1 MEKRYLKCYVTKADK
16 DNGILSVAIAT
27 DDSIDR
33 DGERIDPNG
42 WDFSNFIKNPVLIW
56 AHDYRREPVGKC
68 LDIRKDG
75 NRILFTPQF
84 AVNVSEFAK
93 TVFGLYLQGF
103 MNAFSVGFIPREW
116 KDEQMANGQTVRT
129 FTKCELLEIS
139 AVPVPAN
146 PAAVVLARASMGE
159 YVEAKGIT
167 DAMVKEM
174 PECTEHT
181 DFGAAAKSMAIL
193 MGAGGSTVK
202 AEDRKSSYDHL
213 SGHYLA
219 AGKEVPEYDLIEKQ
233 SLKDVNVNI
242 EKHIILEVVKA
253 GDDGLAGLREDIL
266 NLQKFAAGQTGIGS
280 AEVKG
285 SAKVATVDALFSEM
299 GMKRLLQHLDKVVGE
314 VLRRAK

>member
-1 MEKRYLKCYVTKADK
+1 MEKKYLKAYVTKADK
-16 DNGILSVAIAT
+16 DNGTLSVAIAS
-27 DDSIDR
+27 DDSVDR
-33 DGERIDPNG
+33 DGERIDPAG
-42 WDFSNFIKNPVLIW
+42 WDFTNFMKNPVLIW

-68 LDIRKDG
+68 LDIRRDG

-84 AVNVSEFAK
+84 AINVSEFAK
-93 TVFGLYLQGF
+93 TVFGLYLDSF

-116 KDEQMANGQTVRT
+116 KDEQMADGSIVRT

-146 PAAVVLARASMGE
+146 PAAVVLARAAMGE
-159 YVEAKGIT
+159 YVEAKGIME
-167 DAMVKEM
+167 AMVKEM
-174 PECTEHT
+174 PECKEHT
-181 DFGAAAKSMAIL
+181 DFAAAAKGMAIL

-219 AGKEVPEYDLIEKQ
+219 AGVDVPAFDLIESQ
-233 SLKDVNVNI
+233 ALKNVDVNI

-253 GDDGLAGLREDIL
+253 GEDNLAGLREDIQ
-266 NLQKFAAGQTGIGS
+266 NLQKRVAGQTGTDP

-285 SAKVATVDALFSEM
+285 SAKVATVDVLFSEM